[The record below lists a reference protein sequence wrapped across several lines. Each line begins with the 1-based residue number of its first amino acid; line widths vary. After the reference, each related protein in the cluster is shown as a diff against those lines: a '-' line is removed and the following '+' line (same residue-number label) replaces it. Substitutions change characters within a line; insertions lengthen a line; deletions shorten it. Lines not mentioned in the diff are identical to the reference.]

1 MRLLLGTTP
10 MKEGS
15 QLSVLQVRPQRQ
27 QTWSGG
33 DPPAAALR
41 GNVEQPETYRWFLAS
56 LG

>member
-15 QLSVLQVRPQRQ
+15 QLSVLRVRPQRQ